1 MSYEL
6 LNTLEILLVIVLP
19 LLVLYLRG
27 DWPLRAA
34 VPCLVG
40 LPVLWYLSYAP
51 LHELSHAAG
60 AYAAGGTVIGGRL
73 MPRIW
78 VAEFG
83 RAWLHVEG
91 LRDDWQRLVMTSAPY
106 VVDLACLLLGRIVLR
121 RRASSRPFVTG
132 LVFMLLCLRPA
143 FDLVCETV
151 AFLLRAQGDVYHVRE
166 ILGGPA
172 TWWLLL
178 AALGWSLLTIL
189 TVLMRFSPRPLIPR
203 GAR

>member
-27 DWPLRAA
+27 GWPLRS
-34 VPCLVG
+34 VIPCLVS
-40 LPVLWYLSYAP
+40 LPLLWYLTYAP
-51 LHELSHAAG
+51 LHELSHVAG
-60 AYAAGGTVIGGRL
+60 AYAAGGTVTGGRL
-73 MPRIW
+73 MPRFW
-78 VAEFG
+78 LAEFG

-91 LRDDWQRLVMTSAPY
+91 LRYDWQRLVMTSAPY
-106 VVDLACLLLGRIVLR
+106 VVDLASLLLGLVVLR
-121 RRASSRPFVTG
+121 RRASHRPFVTG
-132 LVFMLLCLRPA
+132 LVFLLLCLRPA

-178 AALGWSLLTIL
+178 AALGWSLFTIL
-189 TVLMRFSPRPLIPR
+189 AVLMRFSRGPLTPRRAL
-203 GAR
+203 